1 MKSFAILFCA
11 VSSVP
16 FSVAFSPS
24 PAFATVRL
32 ATPTTTHA
40 LGDGFRG
47 LLGRKQQEESIS
59 VMEPEINL
67 ESKTV
72 AVDEVKQGEEL
83 SETKKLMKQ
92 VKEAG
97 TAGIIS
103 YALWEVSLSPLDKMA
118 ALLWYVINL
127 ISSHIFSVST
137 IRFRQ
142 LGFWFLCK

>member
-1 MKSFAILFCA
+1 MKSFAFLFCTA
-11 VSSVP
+11 SSVA

-32 ATPTTTHA
+32 ATPTAAHA
-40 LGDGFRG
+40 LGDRFRG
-47 LLGRKQQEESIS
+47 LLGRKQQEESVS

-72 AVDEVKQGEEL
+72 AVEEVKQGEEL

-103 YALWEVSLSPLDKMA
+103 YALWEVSLCPLHKIA
-118 ALLWYVINL
+118 ALHWYVINL
-127 ISSHIFSVST
+127 ILSLIFSVPT
-137 IRFRQ
+137 IRFQQ